1 MFQFLRGLF
10 APSVTPSTPDLRVR
24 LAVGGMEERA
34 TPASLPGGDL
44 FPQAVIH
51 EPMIQSHP
59 TLLDIHAADPSR
71 VAIVS
76 HY

>member
-1 MFQFLRGLF
+1 
-10 APSVTPSTPDLRVR
+10 
-24 LAVGGMEERA
+24 MEERA
-34 TPASLPGGDL
+34 TPASLPPGGA
-44 FPQAVIH
+44 FPQVVIH

-59 TLLDIHAADPSR
+59 TQLDIHASGDIFLSLANR